1 LVVEQVLRIQTLEQ
15 VAAVAQVKLAQQEVV
30 TMAVLVEM
38 VLLQQS

>member
-15 VAAVAQVKLAQQEVV
+15 VAAVEQVKLAQREVV